1 MSIHLR
7 FAARTG
13 SALAAAGLLTL
24 ATLAATPAQ
33 ADGFARPG
41 TLQFRLNT
49 PGLGVSRESLR
60 AGLNAASAA
69 EERAAA
75 AAAGGGEAADVR
87 AQSQS
92 NMANVIQ
99 VTENYE
105 IILNGDGNTVTTRA
119 GGVTGTQDGTGVSQV
134 ADNTISTQSSNS
146 TSSYSATASG
156 GNAQAAGTVLNP

>member
-1 MSIHLR
+1 MRIR
-7 FAARTG
+7 FQSTARAAC
-13 SALAAAGLLTL
+13 AVAAAGLLTL
-24 ATLAATPAQ
+24 AGIAVTPAY

-41 TLQFRLNT
+41 TLQFRLST
-49 PGLGVSRESLR
+49 PGLGISRESLR

-69 EERAAA
+69 QERAAA
-75 AAAGGGEAADVR
+75 AASGSGEAADVR

-134 ADNTISTQSSNS
+134 ADNTISAQSSNS